1 MHATGSWSYRPA
13 LDGLRTVAIYLVLLF
28 HAGLAHLANGYI
40 GVDVFFV
47 LSGFLVTS
55 IIVKEH
61 HDSGTLRLRRFYARR
76 VRRLLPAS
84 VVLVVVT
91 CVLSTFVLPKLTRVS
106 LIGDARAALLYVA
119 NWHFLGSAT
128 DYFADDVERS
138 PFLHF
143 WSLAVEEQF
152 YFVFPLLLLGLL
164 VLARRRSAAWV
175 VPAGLG
181 ALLAASL
188 VGQWWVA
195 DSNPLRAYYGT
206 DTRLYQLLAGALL
219 AALRHHL
226 PRGPRWARAAGGSA
240 ALATVTLVVL
250 ATDAVGMSV
259 ATRGVL
265 AAAVTT
271 LAVACLEIAPRSM
284 PAQVLSAAPM
294 TYLGR
299 ISYGTYL
306 WHWPVIVLVGAGW
319 SLQPLEMAA
328 LAAVVAT
335 GVSALSFHLL
345 ETPIRRAP
353 RLDGWPR
360 GVVAVGLASSVAV
373 AVVVV
378 PVVMENDRRPAF
390 AARGPAVVIDTAIPG
405 IDMES
410 LAAAMAVEPPTDL
423 DIDATD
429 PRKFDQAACTFDH
442 IDGCFLHRGS
452 GMHLHLIGDSNAMM
466 LVPVLQALAER
477 YDFTLSVTARLGCP
491 WQLGLEW
498 DPQDEVLV
506 RNCNTAREEWYG
518 DVLPLLQPDV
528 VLAVHV
534 PRDRGSRPDSFFRPG
549 PGQEGEIDDVVART
563 TGATLDRLH
572 DLGARTLLM
581 EPLSFGP
588 KDPTICVSGASTVGD
603 CAYEANAEPF
613 PTERTYRDAAD
624 ARDDVWVVDADRMA
638 CPYLPV
644 CLPMVD
650 GALVFQNQFHLSN
663 QWMLDHADEWWAL
676 LVASGAFEGW
686 FETS

>member
-1 MHATGSWSYRPA
+1 MHAAGSWSYRPA
-13 LDGLRTVAIYLVLLF
+13 LDGLRTIAIYLVLLF

-61 HDSGTLRLRRFYARR
+61 TESGTLRLRRFYARR

-84 VVLVVVT
+84 VVLVVAT

-106 LIGDARAALLYVA
+106 LIGDARASLLYVA

-128 DYFADDVERS
+128 DYFADDVQRS

-152 YFVFPLLLLGLL
+152 YFVFPLLLLGLM
-164 VLARRRSAAWV
+164 VLARRRAAAWV
-175 VPAGLG
+175 VPGGLG
-181 ALLAASL
+181 LLLAASL

-219 AALRHHL
+219 ATLRHHL
-226 PRGPRWARAAGGSA
+226 PRGPRWTRAAGGGA
-240 ALATVTLVVL
+240 AATTVLLVVL
-250 ATDAVGMSV
+250 ATDAVDMSV

-271 LAVACLEIAPRSM
+271 LAVACLEVAPGSV
-284 PAQVLSAAPM
+284 PAEVLSTGPM

-328 LAAVVAT
+328 LATVVAT
-335 GVSALSFHLL
+335 AVSALSFHLL

-360 GVVAVGLASSVAV
+360 GVVAVGLASSVLV
-373 AVVVV
+373 AVVVI
-378 PVVMENDRRPAF
+378 PVVMENDRRPIL
-390 AARGPAVVIDTAIPG
+390 AARGPAVVVDTAIPG
-405 IDMES
+405 VDMES
-410 LAAAMAVEPPTDL
+410 LAAAMAAEPPADL
-423 DIDATD
+423 DIAATD
-429 PRKFDQAACTFDH
+429 PPKFDQTACRVEH

-466 LVPVLQALAER
+466 LVPVLQGLAER

-518 DVLPLLQPDV
+518 EVLPLLQPDV
-528 VLAVHV
+528 VLTVHV
-534 PRDRGSRPDSFFRPG
+534 PRDRGSRADSFFRPG
-549 PGQEGEIDDVVART
+549 PGQEGDIDEVVART
-563 TGATLDRLH
+563 TDTTLDRLR
-572 DLGARTLLM
+572 DLGVRTVLL
-581 EPLSFGP
+581 EPLAFGP

-613 PTERTYRDAAD
+613 PTERTYRQQGDE
-624 ARDDVWVVDADRMA
+624 RDDVWAVDADRMA

-676 LVASGAFEGW
+676 LVASGAFAGW
-686 FETS
+686 FDPS